1 MILEAGSLAR
11 KSARRSTLNSV
22 ATKPWPLPA
31 LHFASGKYQKS
42 DDTGPARPAATTP
55 SHSRF
60 CATHSSELMRA
71 RRKGEP
77 RKVELA
83 WELRS
88 QTTMPLAWIAERL
101 NLGTRGHLA
110 WLTHHRGQ
118 SRLAVP
124 ADPGLLRI

>member
-1 MILEAGSLAR
+1 MGWRDADL
-11 KSARRSTLNSV
+11 
-22 ATKPWPLPA
+22 
-31 LHFASGKYQKS
+31 
-42 DDTGPARPAATTP
+42 
-55 SHSRF
+55 
-60 CATHSSELMRA
+60 RA

-77 RKVELA
+77 RKIELA

-110 WLTHHRGQ
+110 WLLLHRGQ

-124 ADPGLLRI
+124 ADQGLLRI